1 MAIDIEQIKKN
12 YANFEDYKIEHLAKN
27 EAAGLEPDVIPI
39 LIEEI
44 KKRGLDPNL
53 IKGIEAQTKELTES
67 ELTELK
73 SKIANLPCPDC
84 GAKNTP
90 LIGTLIRTVK
100 SFIVLTSYKKV
111 PVITCETCANK
122 RRKNAMITTFLLGW
136 WGIPFGVFR
145 TPIAL
150 IQTLIDKN
158 KRVEISD
165 GILTVFAVESIGEI
179 KTNWDKEAELV
190 DFIRHVNQRN

>member
-12 YANFEDYKIEHLAKN
+12 YADFEDYKIEHLAKN

-44 KKRGLDPNL
+44 KKRGLDPDL

-84 GAKNTP
+84 GAKNAP

-122 RRKNAMITTFLLGW
+122 RRKNAMISTFLLGW
-136 WGIPFGVFR
+136 WGIPFGIFR

-165 GILTVFAVESIGEI
+165 GILTVFAVENIGEI
-179 KTNWDKEAELV
+179 KTNWDKETELV
-190 DFIRHVNQRN
+190 DYVRHVNQRN

>member
-27 EAAGLEPDVIPI
+27 EVAGLEPDVIPI

-136 WGIPFGVFR
+136 WGIPFGIFR

-150 IQTLIDKN
+150 IQTLFDKN

>member
-44 KKRGLDPNL
+44 KKRGLDPDL

-122 RRKNAMITTFLLGW
+122 RRKNAMISTFLLGW
-136 WGIPFGVFR
+136 WGIPFGIFR

-165 GILTVFAVESIGEI
+165 GILTVFAVENIGEI
-179 KTNWDKEAELV
+179 KTNWDKETELV
-190 DFIRHVNQRN
+190 DYVRHVNQRN

>member
-136 WGIPFGVFR
+136 WGIPFGIFR